1 MNNNFFKNLEKKT
14 GVNMNEVLE
23 LANSLQNANFKDEAT
38 VRSVIK
44 RVSKIAKKPV
54 NKEMEDKIVQSIVN
68 DGKQLD
74 FSTISNMLNKG
85 KK

>member
-1 MNNNFFKNLEKKT
+1 MNNNFFKNLEQKT

-54 NKEMEDKIVQSIVN
+54 NQEMEDKIVQSIVN

-74 FSTISNMLNKG
+74 FGTISNMLNKG

>member
-1 MNNNFFKNLEKKT
+1 MNNNFFKNLEQKT
-14 GVNMNEVLE
+14 GVNMNEVFE

-38 VRSVIK
+38 VRNVIK
-44 RVSKIAKKPV
+44 RVSKIANKPV
-54 NKEMEDKIVQSIVN
+54 NKEMEDKIVKSIVN

-74 FSTISNMLNKG
+74 FGTISNMLNKG

>member
-1 MNNNFFKNLEKKT
+1 MNNNFFKNLEQKT
-14 GVNMNEVLE
+14 GVNMNEVFE

-44 RVSKIAKKPV
+44 RVSKIANKPV
-54 NKEMEDKIVQSIVN
+54 NKEMEDKIVKSIVN

-74 FSTISNMLNKG
+74 FGTISNMLNKG